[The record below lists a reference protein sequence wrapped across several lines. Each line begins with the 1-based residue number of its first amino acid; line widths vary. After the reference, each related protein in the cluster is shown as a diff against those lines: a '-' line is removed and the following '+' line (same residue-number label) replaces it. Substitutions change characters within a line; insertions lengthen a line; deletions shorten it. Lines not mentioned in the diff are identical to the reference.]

1 MSVKRFYIASLGC
14 PKNTVDSHAM
24 ARLLQAAGYESTD
37 IPQEADVLIVN
48 TCGFIAPAREESLST
63 LQELGQHLRPDQL
76 LIAAGCWAQRDGERL
91 LAQVPQIDGV
101 LGTRSWNAIVPL
113 VERLR
118 ARRERTPIIHIERGV
133 FTLPE
138 AAGTA
143 GYAVQGATAFLK
155 IADGC
160 HRQCAF
166 CAIPHIKGTAVSR
179 PLEAILEDAR
189 TLQAQGVLEL
199 ILISQ
204 DSTSYGLDL
213 GMRDGLV
220 TLLERLL
227 EEAPEIPWIR
237 VMYAFPGAISPR
249 LIDLMAREPR
259 ILPYVDLPLQ
269 HAHPAV
275 LRRMRRPDNLH
286 EVRRTVAALRDAIPD
301 VAIRTAFIVGF
312 PGETEE
318 EFQTLLRFVQE
329 MAFDRVGVFLY
340 SHEEGTPAY
349 ALADD
354 VPETVK
360 EERRERLMVVQQA
373 ISLKRN
379 LRFVG
384 KRLPVLLE
392 GHDERMTVG
401 RTVYDAPEIDG
412 LVLITG
418 KHPVGRIVTVQ
429 IDEAL
434 VYDLAGH
441 VVTPR
446 HRPVRRQRLG

>member
-1 MSVKRFYIASLGC
+1 MSVKRFYMASLGC

-37 IPQEADVLIVN
+37 VPEEADVLIVN
-48 TCGFIAPAREESLST
+48 TCGFIAPARDESLTT
-63 LQELGQHLRPDQL
+63 LQELAQELREDQL
-76 LIAAGCWAQRDGERL
+76 LIAAGCWAQRDGHRL
-91 LAQVPQIDGV
+91 LEQVPQIDGV

-118 ARRERTPIIHIERGV
+118 ARRDSTPVIHIERGA

-138 AAGTA
+138 AVGTS

-179 PLEAILEDAR
+179 PLEAVVQDAR
-189 TLQAQGVLEL
+189 ALQAQGVLEL

-204 DSTSYGLDL
+204 DSTTYGLDL

-237 VMYAFPGAISPR
+237 IMYAFPGAISPR
-249 LIDLMAREPR
+249 LIELMAREPR

-269 HAHPAV
+269 HAHPAI
-275 LRRMRRPDNLH
+275 LRRMRRPDNLR
-286 EVRRTVAALRDAIPD
+286 EVRRTVAALRAAIPD

-318 EFQTLLRFVQE
+318 EFQTLVRFVQE

-354 VPETVK
+354 VPQAVK

-392 GHDERMTVG
+392 GHDEKMTVG

-412 LVLITG
+412 LVLIAG

-441 VVTPR
+441 VVSPR
-446 HRPVRRQRLG
+446 QRPVRRQRLG

>member
-1 MSVKRFYIASLGC
+1 MAEKRFYIASLGC

-24 ARLLQAAGYESTD
+24 ARLLRAAGYVSTD
-37 IPQEADVLIVN
+37 QPQEADVLIVN
-48 TCGFIAPAREESLST
+48 TCGFIAPARAESLET
-63 LQELGQHLRPDQL
+63 MQGLAEQRRPDQL

-91 LAQVPQIDGV
+91 MGLVPQLDGI
-101 LGTRSWNAIVPL
+101 LGTRTWHEIVPL
-113 VERLR
+113 IERLR
-118 ARRERTPIIHIERGV
+118 ARQTRAPIIHIERGA

-138 AAGTA
+138 AADTV
-143 GYAVQGATAFLK
+143 GYAIEGATAFLK

-166 CAIPHIKGTAVSR
+166 CAIPAIKGTAVSR
-179 PLEAILEDAR
+179 PIEAILRDVRA
-189 TLQAQGVLEL
+189 LQAQGVLEL

-204 DSTSYGLDL
+204 DSTTYGQDL
-213 GMRDGLV
+213 GLRDGLV
-220 TLLERLL
+220 QLLERLL
-227 EEAPEIPWIR
+227 LEAPDIPWIR
-237 VMYAFPGAISPR
+237 VMYAYPGAISPR
-249 LIDLMAREPR
+249 FIELMAREPR

-275 LRRMRRPDNLH
+275 LRRMRRPDNVD
-286 EVRRTVAALRDAIPD
+286 EVRRTVAALRAAIPD

-318 EFQTLLRFVQE
+318 EFQALMDFVQE

-349 ALADD
+349 ALPDD
-354 VPETVK
+354 VPDAIK
-360 EERRERLMVVQQA
+360 EERRERLMVAQQA
-373 ISLKRN
+373 ISLQRN

-384 KRLPVLLE
+384 RRLPVLLE
-392 GHDERMTVG
+392 GHGDELTVG

-412 LVLITG
+412 LVLIPG
-418 KHPVGRIVTVQ
+418 QHPIGRIVTVQ
-429 IDEAL
+429 IDEAM

-441 VVTPR
+441 IVTPR
-446 HRPVRRQRLG
+446 QRPSRRQRLG

>member
-48 TCGFIAPAREESLST
+48 TCGFIAPARDESLTT
-63 LQELGQHLRPDQL
+63 LQELAQDLREDQL
-76 LIAAGCWAQRDGERL
+76 LIAAGCWAQRDGQRL
-91 LAQVPQIDGV
+91 LDWVPQIDGV
-101 LGTRSWNAIVPL
+101 LGTRSWHAIVSL

-118 ARRERTPIIHIERGV
+118 ARRERSPLIHIERGA

-138 AAGTA
+138 AVGTS

-179 PLEAILEDAR
+179 PLEAIVQDAR
-189 TLQAQGVLEL
+189 ALQAQGVLEL

-204 DSTSYGLDL
+204 DSTTYGLDL

-237 VMYAFPGAISPR
+237 IMYAFPGAISPR
-249 LIDLMAREPR
+249 LIELMAREPR

-286 EVRRTVAALRDAIPD
+286 EVRRTVAALRAAIPD

-318 EFQTLLRFVQE
+318 EFQTLVRFVQE

-354 VPETVK
+354 VPEAVK
-360 EERRERLMVVQQA
+360 EERRERLMVAQQA

-392 GHDERMTVG
+392 GHDEKMTVG

-412 LVLITG
+412 LVLIAG

-441 VVTPR
+441 VVSPR
-446 HRPVRRQRLG
+446 QRPVRRQRLG